1 MEDKYIYSTSDI
13 SQFYDL
19 TPKGLAYYEEQG
31 IIHPKR
37 KEDSSYRIFTLEDCY
52 SLYHSKLYKNSGL
65 TLKEMINIEKNG
77 SLDEIVET
85 LNHSAENELK
95 CIKIETR
102 IQERVL
108 EITQELAN
116 YQKYGQSFEVVMRE
130 EFYRLFVRTFDFH
143 HVTDKK
149 SSNEFAKW
157 NKYIPISTAS
167 LLYTKE
173 KLLSHD
179 QAMNV
184 NIANIIS
191 AKDLEFLG
199 LEKTSHV
206 TCYAPCK
213 CIKTIIHGKANDIDS
228 KLWLE
233 ESLWYINQKG
243 YVLDGDVLTSM
254 LLVTGEKDQKTRYD
268 IAWFPIK

>member
-65 TLKEMINIEKNG
+65 TLKEMADIEKNG
-77 SLDEIVET
+77 SLEEIVET
-85 LNHSAENELK
+85 LNDSANQELRR
-95 CIKIETR
+95 IEIEKR

-108 EITQELAN
+108 EITHELN
-116 YQKYGQSFEVVMRE
+116 EYQKYGQMFDVVMRE

-149 SSNEFAKW
+149 SSNEFANW

-173 KLLSHD
+173 KLISHD
-179 QAMNV
+179 QEMNV

-191 AKDLEFLG
+191 ARDLEFLG
-199 LEKTSHV
+199 LEKTSYVMH
-206 TCYAPCK
+206 YPPCK
-213 CIKTIIHGKANDIDS
+213 CIKTIIHGNASDIDS
-228 KLWLE
+228 KVWLE
-233 ESLWYINQKG
+233 ESLCYIKQNG
-243 YVLDGDVLTSM
+243 YTLNDDVLTSM

>member
-65 TLKEMINIEKNG
+65 TLKEMADIEKNG

-85 LNHSAENELK
+85 LEDSANQELRR
-95 CIKIETR
+95 IEIEKR

-108 EITQELAN
+108 EITHELN
-116 YQKYGQSFEVVMRE
+116 EYQKYGQTFDVVVRE
-130 EFYRLFVRTFDFH
+130 EFYRLFVRTFDFQ

-173 KLLSHD
+173 KLISHD
-179 QAMNV
+179 QEMNV

-191 AKDLEFLG
+191 ARDLEFLG
-199 LEKTSHV
+199 LEKTNHV
-206 TCYAPCK
+206 THYPPCK
-213 CIKTIIHGKANDIDS
+213 CIRTIIHGNASDADS
-228 KLWLE
+228 KVWLE
-233 ESLWYINQKG
+233 ESLCYINQKG
-243 YVLDGDVLTSM
+243 YTLNGDVLTSM